1 MFSGRI
7 SPRRKIFQIG
17 KVYDGNGNC
26 VVDCFVRDV
35 SATGARLQL
44 RQDVTLPNSF
54 VLVLTEDG
62 SVRRRCDKVWQFSIV
77 AGVRF
82 AGKLGTTEQSP

>member
-7 SPRRKIFQIG
+7 SPRRKISQIG
-17 KVYDGNGNC
+17 KVYDCNDNF
-26 VVDCFVRDV
+26 VVDCFVRDL

-44 RQDVTLPNSF
+44 RQDVTLPNAF
-54 VLVLTEDG
+54 TLVLTEDG
-62 SVRRRCDKVWQFSIV
+62 GVRRRYDKVWQFSIV

-82 AGKLGTTEQSP
+82 AGKLETTEQSP